1 MTVSPISSRQDMTS
15 VPSGGSLRLSGD
27 VSFLE
32 AVQGPLLAL
41 YVIHAADGLD
51 RIATV
56 RRQAAIEVM
65 VTGPGLDCR

>member
-1 MTVSPISSRQDMTS
+1 M
-15 VPSGGSLRLSGD
+15 
-27 VSFLE
+27 E
-32 AVQGPLLAL
+32 AVQGLLLAL